1 MATVVSFMGLAT
13 TIVVVVDFGC
23 SCGFCGFGYGGGDG
37 GGVSGPVVVD
47 FGCGG
52 FGWVIS
58 DVFWFWFYL
67 VLAPVGCRGGG
78 LLGLWLFVVV
88 AEVRL

>member
-1 MATVVSFMGLAT
+1 MGFVGLAMA
-13 TIVVVVDFGC
+13 VVMVV
-23 SCGFCGFGYGGGDG
+23 
-37 GGVSGPVVVD
+37 VVVD

-58 DVFWFWFYL
+58 DVFWLWLYL

-78 LLGLWLFVVV
+78 LQGWWV
-88 AEVRL
+88 ARFMAICGGC

>member
-1 MATVVSFMGLAT
+1 MVVGFMGLAT
-13 TIVVVVDFGC
+13 TVV
-23 SCGFCGFGYGGGDG
+23 
-37 GGVSGPVVVD
+37 VVVD

-88 AEVRL
+88 VEVGL

>member
-1 MATVVSFMGLAT
+1 MGFVGLAMA
-13 TIVVVVDFGC
+13 VVMV
-23 SCGFCGFGYGGGDG
+23 
-37 GGVSGPVVVD
+37 VVVD

-58 DVFWFWFYL
+58 DVFWFWLYL

-78 LLGLWLFVVV
+78 LLDLWLLAVVVEVGLWW
-88 AEVRL
+88 